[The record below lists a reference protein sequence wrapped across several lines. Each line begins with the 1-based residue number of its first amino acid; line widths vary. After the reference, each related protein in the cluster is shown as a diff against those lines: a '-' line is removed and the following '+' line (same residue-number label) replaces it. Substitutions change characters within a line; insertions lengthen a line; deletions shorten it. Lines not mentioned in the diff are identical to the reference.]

1 MTPGATKG
9 RAGSLHTQV
18 RALPAGATAMLVYG
32 VSYLHT
38 QGKSCFAG
46 VLVPVGLPA
55 GCGRIVTALE
65 GHVLG

>member
-1 MTPGATKG
+1 
-9 RAGSLHTQV
+9 
-18 RALPAGATAMLVYG
+18 MLVYG